1 MLHGNK
7 PQRTLVRTI
16 GLTTSHPDSLDM
28 EKLETKPGSVCAL
41 SELAVA
47 LLLTNSVFKLDL
59 AYKQVDLVTLA
70 NVLSCHTLRA
80 VLSTKACPAH

>member
-7 PQRTLVRTI
+7 SRRTLVRTI
-16 GLTTSHPDSLDM
+16 GLTTSHPDTLHI
-28 EKLETKPGSVCAL
+28 EKLGTKTGSVCAL
-41 SELAVA
+41 SGLAVA
-47 LLLTNSVFKLDL
+47 NSVFKLDL